1 MNFDFKEIATAS
13 MILFA
18 IIDIIG
24 SIPVIL
30 GLRKKVGH
38 IESEKASIVAC
49 VIMIVFLFLGK
60 EILNL
65 IGIDVNSFAVAG
77 AFIIFFLALE
87 MILGI
92 QLYRDDAPETASVV
106 PLAFPLIAG
115 AGTMT
120 ALLSLR
126 AAYAVEN
133 IFVAIVINIVFVYI
147 VLKSSGK
154 IEQVL
159 GKQGINIIR
168 KVFGV
173 ILLAIA
179 VKLFASNI
187 QGLLHQGSDMM
198 ASF

>member
-1 MNFDFKEIATAS
+1 MEFNFREIATAS

-18 IIDIIG
+18 VIDIIG
-24 SIPVIL
+24 SIPIIID
-30 GLRKKVGH
+30 LRKKAGH
-38 IESEKASIVAC
+38 IQSEKATVVAG
-49 VIMIVFLFLGK
+49 ILMIAFLFVGK

-77 AFIIFFLALE
+77 ALILFFLALE

-92 QLYRDDAPETASVV
+92 QLYKDDAPETAAVV

-120 ALLSLR
+120 SILALR
-126 AAYAVEN
+126 AEYATVN
-133 IFVAIVINIVFVYI
+133 IIAAIIINTIFVYI

-154 IEQVL
+154 IENFL
-159 GKQGINIIR
+159 GKQGISVIR
-168 KVFGV
+168 KIFGV

-179 VKLFASNI
+179 VKLFATNI
-187 QGLLHQGSDMM
+187 KSL
-198 ASF
+198 FI